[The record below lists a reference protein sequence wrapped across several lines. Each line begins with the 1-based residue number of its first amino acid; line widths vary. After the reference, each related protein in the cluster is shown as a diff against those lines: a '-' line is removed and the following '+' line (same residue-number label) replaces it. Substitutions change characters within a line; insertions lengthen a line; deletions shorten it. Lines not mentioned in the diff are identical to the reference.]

1 MTLFSEISG
10 DLQARTPVV
19 LIHGFG
25 GSAAAWDPVVAHL
38 PDNLPVIAYDLP
50 GHRRSL
56 HAEGRGGAGKMAK
69 ALLADL
75 DQQGVKAFHLVGHS
89 MGGAVA
95 ALIAMRAAG
104 KARSLTLVAPGGM
117 GPEINAPAL
126 ERFSKAR
133 SAEEIDGV
141 MRMMTSLSFQM
152 PADTI
157 EALVEDRARPGAI
170 EALEE
175 TFAAMF
181 TEQSSPVKAQGTL
194 PIELLETLSI
204 PVAVIWGEEDA
215 ILPSHQMDRLPERF
229 AKIRVPGMGH
239 MLLDECPEKVAD
251 LIASQS
257 GTLRG

>member
-10 DLQARTPVV
+10 DPAIRPPVV

-25 GSAAAWDPVVAHL
+25 GSAAAWDPVVALL
-38 PDNLPVIAYDLP
+38 PENLPVIAYDLP

-69 ALLADL
+69 AILADL
-75 DQQGVKAFHLVGHS
+75 DMQGIRAFHLAGHS

-117 GPEINAPAL
+117 GPEINAQAL
-126 ERFSKAR
+126 ERFAKAVT
-133 SAEEIDGV
+133 AEEISDV
-141 MRMMTSLSFQM
+141 LRMMTALSFQM

-157 EALVEDRARPGAI
+157 EALAAERERPGAT

-175 TFAAMF
+175 TYAAMF

-194 PIELLETLSI
+194 PMELLETLSI
-204 PVAVIWGEEDA
+204 PVAVIWGEDDA

-229 AKIRVPGMGH
+229 AKIRLPGMGH
-239 MLLDECPEKVAD
+239 MLLDECPERVAA
-251 LIASQS
+251 LVVSQTETFA
-257 GTLRG
+257 G